1 MALPPL
7 FLCAFIEKAPVPRA
21 KISYDGTMISYVV
34 NAFGKRAHL
43 PAVLAAIRS
52 QRGLE
57 AYEIIIVD
65 PGSPDGV
72 GAYAEAEAAKDARVR
87 VLHVEDKGPGQAIN
101 AGLAVARFPLC
112 HLLDGDDLLAPTATV
127 TLLADLNAHR
137 ADAAIAQGGF
147 YTGDG
152 PVFSSEI
159 PAPTWVVPPEEALRA
174 MIRYAPSNMSG
185 TLIRTE
191 FARGFGGCDAR
202 VWVHDYSLSLRAC
215 RAGRVVL
222 TDRPVW
228 QGPATDE
235 SRIMLS
241 QKRQM
246 FHDFNAALA
255 YLVEDHPEIP
265 GALQRLALNRATGR
279 ALKWLRREA
288 QQAAPVAAFLRYGLS
303 YLPPQV
309 PLRRADLLHAT
320 LPAFQATGSIRKP

>member
-1 MALPPL
+1 
-7 FLCAFIEKAPVPRA
+7 
-21 KISYDGTMISYVV
+21 MISYVV

-43 PAVLAAIRS
+43 PAVLAAIRC

-57 AYEIIIVD
+57 TYEIIIVD
-65 PGSPDGV
+65 PGSTDGV
-72 GAYAEAEAAKDARVR
+72 GAYAEAEAANDPHLR

-101 AGLAVARFPLC
+101 AGLAVAHFPLC
-112 HLLDGDDLLAPTATV
+112 HLLDGDDLLAPTATA
-127 TLLADLNAHR
+127 TLLSDVNTHS
-137 ADAAIAQGGF
+137 ADAVIAQGGF
-147 YTGDG
+147 YTGAA
-152 PVFSSEI
+152 PVFPADI
-159 PAPTWVVPPEEALRA
+159 PAPTWVVPPEDALRA

-185 TLIRTE
+185 TLIRTD
-191 FARGFGGCDAR
+191 FARAFGGCDAR

-255 YLVEDHPEIP
+255 YLVEDHPELP
-265 GALQRLALNRATGR
+265 GAVQRLALNRATGR
-279 ALKWLRREA
+279 AVKWLRREA
-288 QQAAPVAAFLRYGLS
+288 RQSAPVAAFWRYGLS

-309 PLRRADLLHAT
+309 PLSVAPMLRAT
-320 LPAFQATGSIRKP
+320 LPAFEATGKVRRP